1 MILCSTVASFWL
13 QQAQN
18 IDWYKSPSIGLRH
31 DVDNSYSWFDDGQL
45 NTCYLAVDRHVEQGR
60 GEQIAFYYDS
70 PAAGVKQ
77 KISYAQLQQQV
88 SVFLPGRCHSWGLSK
103 VTG

>member
-1 MILCSTVASFWL
+1 MDYPSQYHDSLQHSGSFWL

-45 NTCYLAVDRHVEQGR
+45 NTC
-60 GEQIAFYYDS
+60 
-70 PAAGVKQ
+70 
-77 KISYAQLQQQV
+77 
-88 SVFLPGRCHSWGLSK
+88 FLPLI
-103 VTG
+103 VT